1 MPFVYLLPM
10 KNIIPLIAII
20 LFLASCHRNNID
32 ESESIKSVLT
42 AQSTAWND
50 GNIDAYMQGYWN
62 DDSLL
67 FIGKGGPGY
76 GYMPTLE
83 RYKKSYPDK
92 EAMGELSFSGLSF
105 RRLSDE
111 YYYVTGRWSLV
122 RVADNPNGY
131 FTLLF
136 RKIND
141 KWVIIADHSS

>member
-1 MPFVYLLPM
+1 MPFCILLPM
-10 KNIIPLIAII
+10 KNIIPFIAII

-42 AQSTAWND
+42 AQSIAWND

-67 FIGKGGPGY
+67 FIGNKGPVY
-76 GYMPTLE
+76 GYMSTLE
-83 RYKKSYPDK
+83 RYKNSYPDK

-105 RRLSDE
+105 KRLSDE
-111 YYYVTGRWSLV
+111 YYYVTGKWSLV
-122 RVADNPNGY
+122 RATDNPNGY

-141 KWVIIADHSS
+141 KWLIIADHSS